1 MIKKIFALLL
11 AMMIPVLLFGTVWQS
26 YRYTVLSR
34 DISRLERK
42 QYVLI
47 EENRRIISEISV
59 LSTPERIERVAV
71 EDLLMRKAKTNEIMR
86 ISLSEGG
93 LGG

>member
-1 MIKKIFALLL
+1 MIKNLFALFLS
-11 AMMIPVLLFGTVWQS
+11 MTIPFLLFGTVWQS
-26 YRYTVLSR
+26 YRYTVLDREVSR
-34 DISRLERK
+34 IERE
-42 QYVLI
+42 QYNLI

-71 EDLLMRKAKTNEIMR
+71 EDLRMRKAETNEIMR
-86 ISLSEGG
+86 IALSEGG